1 MKITYVLIQ
10 IVEELK
16 MKTNFM
22 KGAVGTVVDVAIG
35 GAAMKM
41 VGDSSMPQGIKD
53 VTNLGIGVGIMG
65 RAMKRSGFGGSNK
78 RSMDW

>member
-1 MKITYVLIQ
+1 
-10 IVEELK
+10 
-16 MKTNFM
+16 
-22 KGAVGTVVDVAIG
+22 
-35 GAAMKM
+35 MKM